1 MPSTSPAEQALASL
15 EQRIGTLVSLCNR
28 LLESNQLLAQNRDR
42 LQRQHRELR
51 RRNDAARDA
60 IEKVVRRIKPYGEP
74 R

>member
-28 LLESNQLLAQNRDR
+28 LLETNQLLAQSRDR

-51 RRNDAARDA
+51 RRNDAARDV

>member
-1 MPSTSPAEQALASL
+1 MPPTSPAEQALASL
-15 EQRIGTLVSLCNR
+15 EQRIGTLVSLCDR
-28 LLESNQLLAQNRDR
+28 LLETNQLLAQNRDR

-51 RRNDAARDA
+51 RRNDAARAA

>member
-28 LLESNQLLAQNRDR
+28 LLETNQLLAQSRDR

>member
-28 LLESNQLLAQNRDR
+28 LLETNQLLAQNRDR

>member
-51 RRNDAARDA
+51 RRNDAARDV